1 MSILRDTLFKTGDE
15 KNYVWTK
22 VAPNPS
28 RIHKTTTNTILCKN
42 LMFVFSLIPS
52 FSRYC
57 RSKNDHARLSCRI
70 SFMKTCSPYA
80 SVSANLSKICT
91 FLWPSSVAKNAVQG
105 SQPPISSSVLNNGS
119 LKIQVSEALQNLP
132 PCASFWRRLWLQKL
146 VENFLCVVRIRSEY
160 VKHSSNQGNI
170 ANFDS

>member
-1 MSILRDTLFKTGDE
+1 MINVSLRDTLIKTGDE

-22 VAPNPS
+22 VPPNPS
-28 RIHKTTTNTILCKN
+28 RIHKTTKNMILCKN
-42 LMFVFSLIPS
+42 LMFIFSLIPS

-91 FLWPSSVAKNAVQG
+91 FLWPISVAKKCSARV
-105 SQPPISSSVLNNGS
+105 SAPISSSVLNNVS
-119 LKIQVSEALQNLP
+119 LKKKGLIFTTLKPKRKEDSA
-132 PCASFWRRLWLQKL
+132 FWKL
-146 VENFLCVVRIRSEY
+146 
-160 VKHSSNQGNI
+160 
-170 ANFDS
+170 